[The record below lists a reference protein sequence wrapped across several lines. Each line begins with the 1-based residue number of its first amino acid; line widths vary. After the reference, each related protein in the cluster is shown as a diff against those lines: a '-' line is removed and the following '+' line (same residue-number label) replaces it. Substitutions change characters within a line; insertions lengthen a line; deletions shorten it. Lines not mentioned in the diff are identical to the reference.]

1 MISGTFSPRYFHEHL
16 LGASEL
22 SGNLYCNSRIS
33 VLGRLRDYLRL
44 LALLLNQ
51 YAVRQYRS
59 LL

>member
-44 LALLLNQ
+44 LIKR
-51 YAVRQYRS
+51 AVENKEREREI
-59 LL
+59 